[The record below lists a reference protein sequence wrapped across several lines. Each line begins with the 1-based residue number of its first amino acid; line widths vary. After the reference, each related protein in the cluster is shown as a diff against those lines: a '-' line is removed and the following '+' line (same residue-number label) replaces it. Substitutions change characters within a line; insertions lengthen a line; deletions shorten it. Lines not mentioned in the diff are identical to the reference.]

1 MLLSTLFNK
10 FWIIVVP
17 KLVKLENNK
26 RNEDRE
32 DSYTFKTLGF
42 IFMNY
47 NIVIFGA
54 LYDEFLKGNGSRE
67 DYEKMN

>member
-1 MLLSTLFNK
+1 M
-10 FWIIVVP
+10 
-17 KLVKLENNK
+17 ENNK
-26 RNEDRE
+26 KSEDRE

-54 LYDEFLKGNGSRE
+54 LYG
-67 DYEKMN
+67 